1 MEQMVTF
8 LMDFWS
14 QFLEDKPDIMRL
26 YNIGNKLFP
35 IKILVDEIWK
45 KISNSKGDQLPRI
58 LRIYSKYVIEIF
70 NDRKS
75 CLELLDKAAWIER
88 QNQLKKNFHVGGAS
102 DLVIDGQED
111 CFLFITVEEDN
122 VG

>member
-75 CLELLDKAAWIER
+75 CLELLDKAA
-88 QNQLKKNFHVGGAS
+88 
-102 DLVIDGQED
+102 
-111 CFLFITVEEDN
+111 
-122 VG
+122 